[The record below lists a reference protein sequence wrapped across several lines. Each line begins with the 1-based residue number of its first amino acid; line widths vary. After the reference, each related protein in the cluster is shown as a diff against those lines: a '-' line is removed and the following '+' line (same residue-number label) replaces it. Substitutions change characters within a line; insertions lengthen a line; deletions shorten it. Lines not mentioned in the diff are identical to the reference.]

1 MGGRGGGRQ
10 APRIR
15 AMSPVWDAHTHW
27 MPPEVA
33 EHTAFYKK
41 GWSDSDLLLRTLDDA
56 GIEKAVLL
64 YPSSDAHLNL
74 GGWSKVCDVYNR
86 GISKKVQDHPDRLI
100 GAGILPMDK
109 PQDMMREIDK
119 IRELGLSCL
128 SVASSYDGR
137 YLDDERFLP
146 VFEKVE
152 KEQLPFFVH
161 SQIINPIGFDRIKDP
176 LLMPVVEYL
185 FDITMCAGTLMM
197 SGIFGQY
204 KGLKVVFAHF
214 AGVLPFLADRFD
226 STYSMLRTR
235 DMVKDLGSAPSHI
248 LKNIYVDISGVQSTS
263 LLNMALEFFG
273 PRRIVWGS
281 DFPAQKNPTVSINAL
296 ETLNIQR
303 EEKDN
308 IMGNNVINL
317 FQSKGE

>member
-1 MGGRGGGRQ
+1 VGSRCGGRKTARLS
-10 APRIR
+10 
-15 AMSPVWDAHTHW
+15 AMSPIWDAHTHW
-27 MPPEVA
+27 MPPDVA

-41 GWSDSDLLLRTLDDA
+41 GWSDSNLLLKALDDA

-74 GGWSKVCDVYNR
+74 GGWAKVCDMYNK

-100 GAGILPMDK
+100 GAGILPLDS
-109 PQDMMREIDK
+109 PRDMVREIDK
-119 IRELGLSCL
+119 IQELGLSCL
-128 SVASSYDGR
+128 SVASSYEGR
-137 YLDDERFLP
+137 YLDNESFLP
-146 VFEKVE
+146 VLEKAE
-152 KEQLPFFVH
+152 KEHLPLFVH

-185 FDITMCAGTLMM
+185 FDITMCAGTMMM
-197 SGIFGQY
+197 SGIFNQY

-226 STYSMLRTR
+226 STYSMLRSR
-235 DMVKDLGSAPSHI
+235 NMVKDLGSAPSYI
-248 LKNIYVDISGVQSTS
+248 LKNIFVDISGVASTS
-263 LLNMALEFFG
+263 LLTMALAFFG

-281 DFPAQKNPTVSINAL
+281 DFPAQKNPMASINAL
-296 ETLNIQR
+296 EILNIQR

-308 IMGNNVINL
+308 IMSGNVINL

>member
-1 MGGRGGGRQ
+1 M
-10 APRIR
+10 ATI
-15 AMSPVWDAHTHW
+15 WDAHAHW

-33 EHTAFYKK
+33 KHTAFYKK
-41 GWSDSDLLLRTLDDA
+41 GWSNSDLLLKTLDDA

-64 YPSSDAHLNL
+64 YPTSDAHLNL
-74 GGWSKVCDVYNR
+74 GGWSRVCDVYNK
-86 GISKKVQDHPDRLI
+86 GVSKKVQEHPDRLI
-100 GAGILPMDK
+100 GAGTLPVDS
-109 PQDMMREIDK
+109 PHDMVREIDT

-128 SVASSYDGR
+128 SVASSYEGR

-146 VFEKVE
+146 VFEKAE
-152 KEQLPFFVH
+152 KEQLPLFVH

-185 FDITMCAGTLMM
+185 FDITMCAGAMMM
-197 SGIFGQY
+197 SGIFSQY

-248 LKNIYVDISGVQSTS
+248 LKNIFVDLSGVQSTS
-263 LLNMALEFFG
+263 LLNMALAFFG

-281 DFPAQKNPTVSINAL
+281 DFPAKKNPTASINAL
-296 ETLNIQR
+296 ENLSLRR
-303 EEKDN
+303 EEKDS
-308 IMGNNVINL
+308 IMSGNMINL
-317 FQSKGE
+317 LQRKGD

>member
-1 MGGRGGGRQ
+1 MGSRGGRRKT
-10 APRIR
+10 ARIND
-15 AMSPVWDAHTHW
+15 MSHIWDAHTHW

-41 GWSDSDLLLRTLDDA
+41 GWSDIDLLLKTLDDA

-74 GGWSKVCDVYNR
+74 GGWSRVCDVYNK
-86 GISKKVQDHPDRLI
+86 GISRKVQEHPDRLI
-100 GAGILPMDK
+100 GAGILPVDS
-109 PQDMMREIDK
+109 PQDMVREIDK
-119 IRELGLSCL
+119 IQELGLSCL
-128 SVASSYDGR
+128 SVASSYEGR

-146 VFEKVE
+146 VLEKAE
-152 KEQLPFFVH
+152 KENLLLFVH

-176 LLMPVVEYL
+176 LLMPVVEFL
-185 FDITMCAGTLMM
+185 FDITMCAGTMMM
-197 SGIFGQY
+197 SGLLTHGN
-204 KGLKVVFAHF
+204 GLKVVFAHC

-226 STYSMLRTR
+226 STYSMLRSR
-235 DMVKDLGSAPSHI
+235 NMVKNLGSLPSHI
-248 LKNIYVDISGVQSTS
+248 LKNIFVDISGVTSPS
-263 LLNMALEFFG
+263 LLTMAIEFFG

-281 DFPAQKNPTVSINAL
+281 DFPAQRNPARSIKAL

-308 IMGNNVINL
+308 IMGGNVMNL
-317 FQSKGE
+317 FQSKGD